1 MEVSRLKELSDKKIG
16 VVIYHRNILTKYDPE
31 WTYNCLEKIE
41 NQSFKNFS
49 IVELNFGG
57 DSVRLY
63 EGDKES
69 HFYSEEINNLGSA
82 ISRAFDICFNDLD
95 FDLIFNINLDD
106 DYSLDRFE
114 KQLECIIRTDCDVVT
129 SNFHFT
135 DSNLS
140 VETTTNFCHG
150 IYDVDIQNK
159 IIDFEFSRNHNI
171 IGFPVCL
178 FTKKFWKKWGGLPSD
193 ESSKGRE
200 DFDMWIRAR
209 NEGCRFY
216 IMEEPLFKYRI
227 HNSNISKRV
236 NNL

>member
-114 KQLECIIRTDCDVVT
+114 KQLECIIRTNCDVVT

-178 FTKKFWKKWGGLPSD
+178 FTKKFWKKWGGLPS
-193 ESSKGRE
+193 EETSKGRE

-209 NEGCRFY
+209 KEGCRFY